1 MADPDAGDGLLTV
14 LEYLRKNNIYTAET
28 GQALDIQPLRELAAA
43 SQDGGGRMVVY
54 RRDPGSSPVSFANAV
69 VSCSLARSPSW
80 ASKRA
85 SSLVTGGTEIPSSRS
100 DGVWRRNHGCAV
112 RRNPMK
118 VVNNSK
124 ALQGVNTS
132 KGVVYLRPGE
142 LKDVD
147 FTKEGLEQARRLP
160 FLALR
165 GDKDDKAAADNER
178 DELKKKA
185 DALGIDHAKNIST
198 DKLKEL
204 VDAKLA
210 E

>member
-54 RRDPGSSPVSFANAV
+54 RRDPGSSPVSSAH
-69 VSCSLARSPSW
+69 
-80 ASKRA
+80 A
-85 SSLVTGGTEIPSSRS
+85 SSCPAASPEVHHGLRNGHHRSYRWDGNPSSRS
-100 DGVWRRNHGCAV
+100 DGAWRRNHGCAV

-178 DELKKKA
+178 DELKKQA
-185 DALGIDHAKNIST
+185 DELGIEYAKNIPA

>member
-1 MADPDAGDGLLTV
+1 
-14 LEYLRKNNIYTAET
+14 
-28 GQALDIQPLRELAAA
+28 
-43 SQDGGGRMVVY
+43 
-54 RRDPGSSPVSFANAV
+54 
-69 VSCSLARSPSW
+69 
-80 ASKRA
+80 
-85 SSLVTGGTEIPSSRS
+85 
-100 DGVWRRNHGCAV
+100 
-112 RRNPMK
+112 MK

-185 DALGIDHAKNIST
+185 DALGIDYAKNIST
-198 DKLKEL
+198 DKLKEV

-210 E
+210 K

>member
-1 MADPDAGDGLLTV
+1 MGF
-14 LEYLRKNNIYTAET
+14 ET
-28 GQALDIQPLRELAAA
+28 GII
-43 SQDGGGRMVVY
+43 
-54 RRDPGSSPVSFANAV
+54 
-69 VSCSLARSPSW
+69 AR
-80 ASKRA
+80 
-85 SSLVTGGTEIPSSRS
+85 TGGTENRLLGAIAYG
-100 DGVWRRNHGCAV
+100 DENHGRAV

-178 DELKKKA
+178 DELKKQA
-185 DALGIDHAKNIST
+185 DELGIEYAKNIPA